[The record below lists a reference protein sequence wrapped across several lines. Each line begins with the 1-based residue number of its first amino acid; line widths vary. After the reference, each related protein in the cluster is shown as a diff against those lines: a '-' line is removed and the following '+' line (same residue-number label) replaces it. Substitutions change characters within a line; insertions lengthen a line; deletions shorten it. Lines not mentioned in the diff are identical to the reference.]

1 MGIICWAAMARGGS
15 KVKSSN
21 SGSSSSSPLN
31 FLGNMGARKFLHQS
45 LSFGLIV
52 ASALFIWKILS
63 IITFTESPIV
73 VVLTG
78 SMEPSFYKGDLLFLW
93 KNEVRP
99 VQSGDIV
106 VYNIH
111 GRQPAIPIVHRVMNA
126 HTDRQTGEQVIL
138 TKGDNNSVDDRG
150 LYNRG
155 QLWIVPDD
163 ILGRVVGFLPY
174 IGYVTILMNEYEWAK
189 YALIGGLF
197 IFVLIS

>member
-1 MGIICWAAMARGGS
+1 M
-15 KVKSSN
+15 
-21 SGSSSSSPLN
+21 
-31 FLGNMGARKFLHQS
+31 
-45 LSFGLIV
+45 
-52 ASALFIWKILS
+52 
-63 IITFTESPIV
+63 
-73 VVLTG
+73 
-78 SMEPSFYKGDLLFLW
+78 W

-126 HTDRQTGEQVIL
+126 HTEYERSTADQIDIYNFANLLWISRKTGEQVIL

-163 ILGRVVGFLPY
+163 ILGRV
-174 IGYVTILMNEYEWAK
+174 IG
-189 YALIGGLF
+189 
-197 IFVLIS
+197 